1 VLIEN
6 QILRDLVLSRMSPET
21 KSVPQPPG
29 MKPQREKIINTD
41 QLAEQSILET
51 LEQIE
56 TSSVMSMGVEQTS
69 SFTISL
75 TPKQSPTS
83 PSLSQSIMFSPTE
96 VEDVIPEKLM
106 IDPTSINP
114 SSSVEMSFSRRDMNK
129 EESLEKDFEILEFL
143 EDSSVESLE
152 EHEMNS
158 EDEVDQ
164 VEGSGK
170 SVRDL

>member
-1 VLIEN
+1 MLIEN

-21 KSVPQPPG
+21 KSVPKPPE

-83 PSLSQSIMFSPTE
+83 PSPSLSQSIMFSPTE
-96 VEDVIPEKLM
+96 VEDVISKKLM
-106 IDPTSINP
+106 INPTSINP
-114 SSSVEMSFSRRDMNK
+114 SSSVEVSFSQRVGRFRNT
-129 EESLEKDFEILEFL
+129 
-143 EDSSVESLE
+143 
-152 EHEMNS
+152 
-158 EDEVDQ
+158 
-164 VEGSGK
+164 
-170 SVRDL
+170 

>member
-83 PSLSQSIMFSPTE
+83 PSPSLSQSIMFSPTE
-96 VEDVIPEKLM
+96 VEDVIPKKLM
-106 IDPTSINP
+106 INPTSINP
-114 SSSVEMSFSRRDMNK
+114 SSSVEDMNK
-129 EESLEKDFEILEFL
+129 EESLKEDFEVLEFL
-143 EDSSVESLE
+143 EDSSDESLE

>member
-1 VLIEN
+1 MLIEN

-29 MKPQREKIINTD
+29 MKPQREKLINTD

-114 SSSVEMSFSRRDMNK
+114 SSAVEVSFSQRVGC
-129 EESLEKDFEILEFL
+129 FW
-143 EDSSVESLE
+143 
-152 EHEMNS
+152 EHLINS
-158 EDEVDQ
+158 FIY
-164 VEGSGK
+164 
-170 SVRDL
+170 

>member
-1 VLIEN
+1 M
-6 QILRDLVLSRMSPET
+6 LSRMSPET
-21 KSVPQPPG
+21 KSVPKPPE

-56 TSSVMSMGVEQTS
+56 TSSVISVELGVEQTS

-114 SSSVEMSFSRRDMNK
+114 SSAVEVSFSQRVGRFRNT
-129 EESLEKDFEILEFL
+129 
-143 EDSSVESLE
+143 
-152 EHEMNS
+152 
-158 EDEVDQ
+158 
-164 VEGSGK
+164 
-170 SVRDL
+170 

>member
-1 VLIEN
+1 
-6 QILRDLVLSRMSPET
+6 
-21 KSVPQPPG
+21 
-29 MKPQREKIINTD
+29 MKPQREKLINTD

-56 TSSVMSMGVEQTS
+56 TSSVISVELGVEQTS

-83 PSLSQSIMFSPTE
+83 PSMSQSIMFSPTE

-114 SSSVEMSFSRRDMNK
+114 SSAVEDMNK
-129 EESLEKDFEILEFL
+129 EERLEEDFEVLEFL

>member
-1 VLIEN
+1 
-6 QILRDLVLSRMSPET
+6 MSPET

-83 PSLSQSIMFSPTE
+83 PSPSLSQSIMFSPTE
-96 VEDVIPEKLM
+96 VEDVIPKKLM
-106 IDPTSINP
+106 INPTSINP
-114 SSSVEMSFSRRDMNK
+114 SSSVEDMNK
-129 EESLEKDFEILEFL
+129 EESLEEDFEVLEFL
-143 EDSSVESLE
+143 EDSSDESME

>member
-1 VLIEN
+1 MLIEN

-21 KSVPQPPG
+21 KSVPKPPE

-75 TPKQSPTS
+75 TPKQSTTS

-114 SSSVEMSFSRRDMNK
+114 SSSVEVSFSKR
-129 EESLEKDFEILEFL
+129 
-143 EDSSVESLE
+143 
-152 EHEMNS
+152 
-158 EDEVDQ
+158 VD
-164 VEGSGK
+164 
-170 SVRDL
+170 RFRNT

>member
-1 VLIEN
+1 
-6 QILRDLVLSRMSPET
+6 MSPET

-114 SSSVEMSFSRRDMNK
+114 SSSVEDMNK
-129 EESLEKDFEILEFL
+129 EVSLEGDFEVLEFL